1 MQAPRLTWKPRR
13 LALVCAALAAAFTAF
28 PAYAQED
35 ELPDAKLFR
44 ELLVGLGVRGGNGPE
59 IDYRER
65 SPLVVPPSMSL
76 PKPETKTAADR
87 ASNWPTDYDVRRR
100 RELAAA
106 REKAERPDVFRD
118 SGPARDSDPLSPDQ
132 MAPGRANRPSRG
144 STSGPY
150 HPTNESGAPYSPS
163 ALGYVGGIFD
173 SMFGGDKEEYKPFT
187 GEPPRT
193 GAVYVE

>member
-1 MQAPRLTWKPRR
+1 
-13 LALVCAALAAAFTAF
+13 
-28 PAYAQED
+28 
-35 ELPDAKLFR
+35 
-44 ELLVGLGVRGGNGPE
+44 
-59 IDYRER
+59 
-65 SPLVVPPSMSL
+65 MSL

-193 GAVYVE
+193 ALVEPPAGYQTPSPKEPYGVGKQKAENAALFDPMTLGYEQPRQSQ